1 MWMCPYTVVS
11 LQEVDRR
18 LQPREALPPIRSRS
32 KEGRGTRWTGAWPTD
47 VPNRSKSSPL
57 FQAARAFR
65 TRLFA
70 AKLRVAEGAVGDE
83 KVDSRWTGC
92 ATPRQAGLGR
102 SKERLGTRGGALA
115 GQIHGA
121 QDAQS
126 PLERAGEE
134 QRISRRTKALWT
146 GKSFVASRRRGGI
159 GLGESPRIGHRVSAK
174 HARPGIEGK
183 SRQERQKQVAACVGK
198 HNKLPQC
205 EGGPRKRSRA
215 S

>member
-1 MWMCPYTVVS
+1 VDGGLAYGCIQSFPVASAVPGGASCPN
-11 LQEVDRR
+11 
-18 LQPREALPPIRSRS
+18 EALRCDAMRGEGSRRRRRDRFPA
-32 KEGRGTRWTGAWPTD
+32 GGVRNTT
-47 VPNRSKSSPL
+47 
-57 FQAARAFR
+57 
-65 TRLFA
+65 
-70 AKLRVAEGAVGDE
+70 
-83 KVDSRWTGC
+83 
-92 ATPRQAGLGR
+92 QAGSKRPQGR
-102 SKERLGTRGGALA
+102 FGTRGGALA

-121 QDAQS
+121 QDPQS

-159 GLGESPRIGHRVSAK
+159 GLGDAPRIGHRVSAK
-174 HARPGIEGK
+174 HARPGIEGT